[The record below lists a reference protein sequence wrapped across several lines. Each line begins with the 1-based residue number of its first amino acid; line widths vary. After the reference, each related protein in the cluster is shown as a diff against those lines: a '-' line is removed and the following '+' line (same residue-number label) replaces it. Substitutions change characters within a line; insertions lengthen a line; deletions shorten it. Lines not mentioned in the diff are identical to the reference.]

1 MQAGQTL
8 AKHWANVVKEK
19 WGKGEEALAG
29 AEEHLPAPGRYVVG
43 EGERKNRPDLLPLMI
58 KTGHE
63 IVRGGDNS
71 STDDDKVWSHKGVI
85 AEFGVMVYG
94 EGRQ

>member
-1 MQAGQTL
+1 M

-43 EGERKNRPDLLPLMI
+43 EGERKNRQHLPPPMI

-63 IVRGGDNS
+63 VGRGGNNS
-71 STDDDKVWSHKGVI
+71 STHDDEAWSNKGVI
-85 AEFGVMVYG
+85 ADLGVLVDGGG
-94 EGRQ
+94 EQ